1 MICIISFNTFSD
13 VLPGFTCTSAVGNHG
28 SVYLGV
34 NVLRLKWSET
44 LSEKPL
50 PSIFIG
56 NILLSKALRTLSLP
70 SKRLY
75 TFLRTASF
83 SCFFSGLF
91 GFSLF
96 LKFKISTNKSL

>member
-13 VLPGFTCTSAVGNHG
+13 VLPGFTCTSAIGNHG

-34 NVLRLKWSET
+34 NVLRLRWSET

-56 NILLSKALRTLSLP
+56 NILLSKALRTL
-70 SKRLY
+70 
-75 TFLRTASF
+75 
-83 SCFFSGLF
+83 F

>member
-13 VLPGFTCTSAVGNHG
+13 VLPGFTCTSAIGNHG

>member
-13 VLPGFTCTSAVGNHG
+13 ALPDFTCTSAIGNRG

-44 LSEKPL
+44 LSEKSL
-50 PSIFIG
+50 PSTFIG
-56 NILLSKALRTLSLP
+56 NISLSKALRTLSLP

-75 TFLRTASF
+75 TFF
-83 SCFFSGLF
+83 SCFFSGVLVFLF
-91 GFSLF
+91 S
-96 LKFKISTNKSL
+96 